1 MSNPAL
7 NFDEKARLAALHQ
20 YSILDTSPEQIYD
33 DVAAL
38 ASIICG
44 TPMSMVTLL
53 DADRQWFKSALG
65 YEVRETPRN
74 ISFCAHT
81 LATARTLIVKDA
93 QQDPRFMDNPSVTGA
108 PGIRF
113 YAGAPIVE
121 KSGHVLGTVCV
132 IDTTP
137 HSLTPI
143 QVAALE
149 ALARHT
155 LALMEMRRTIEASLQ
170 SEAAAPN

>member
-1 MSNPAL
+1 ML
-7 NFDEKARLAALHQ
+7 NIDEKARLAALHR

-44 TPMSMVTLL
+44 TPMSMVTLV
-53 DADRQWFKSALG
+53 DADRQWFKSAVGSDLK
-65 YEVRETPRN
+65 ETPRS

-81 LATARTLIVKDA
+81 LGTARTLIVKDA

-121 KSGHVLGTVCV
+121 PGGHVLGTVCV
-132 IDTTP
+132 IDTMP

-155 LALMEMRRTIEASLQ
+155 LALMEMRRAIEATV
-170 SEAAAPN
+170 EAAGSGSN